1 METWLIVILIISA
14 LLPMST
20 QFVSKVINKKQ
31 MQQQYTQ
38 RQEYLAT
45 LKVSDQVLTLSG
57 IHGKIISIKN
67 TVVELQISKEVIIY
81 IELDSIMGKTK
92 ELLFK

>member
-1 METWLIVILIISA
+1 MDTWLIVLVVVNA
-14 LLPMST
+14 LLPLCVQVFT
-20 QFVSKVINKKQ
+20 RFLNKKQ
-31 MQQQYTQ
+31 MEQQYVQ
-38 RQEYLAT
+38 RQEYLAS
-45 LKVSDQVLTLSG
+45 LKINDQVLTLSG